1 MSAPERRPTLAD
13 VAAVAGVSAKT
24 VSNVLLS
31 RRYVSAT
38 TEDRVRAAI
47 EAVGYQVNPAGRSL
61 ASGRS
66 GRIAVVV
73 PMLYQPYFA
82 EVAERLIL
90 ALAEH
95 GLTSTLRLAWDA
107 QAELDAVTGATTA
120 DADGVIICP
129 HFFIGDMLAG
139 VRPTRPT
146 VQLGGSP
153 NPLMDTVL
161 MGEREGFRAVTAHLL
176 DSGRE
181 RLALVWNQ
189 NSEGAPSGGRF
200 AGFLAAHEERQL
212 RPDEALFGA
221 GSDWDRRASGYEA
234 MVGLL
239 RTGLAFDGVVCVN
252 DATAVGALRALRTAG
267 RRVPEDVALTGFDD
281 TEEGRFTSPSLT
293 SVNPNQEEM
302 VGEAVQ
308 MLLERLAGQAHE
320 PRTMRT
326 GAHLVVRASSAP
338 RSD

>member
-1 MSAPERRPTLAD
+1 MSAPEHRPTLAD
-13 VAAVAGVSAKT
+13 VARVAGVSAKT
-24 VSNVLLS
+24 VSNVLLG
-31 RRYVSAT
+31 RPYVSIAT
-38 TEDRVRAAI
+38 QEKVRDAV
-47 EAVGYQVNPAGRSL
+47 EKVGYQVNPAGRSL

-73 PMLYQPYFA
+73 PVLYQPYFA

-90 ALAEH
+90 ALSAH
-95 GLTSTLRLAWDA
+95 GLTSTLRLARDA

-139 VRPTRPT
+139 ARPTRPT

-161 MGEREGFRAVTAHLL
+161 MGEREGFYAVTAHLL

-181 RLALVWNQ
+181 RLALLWNQ
-189 NSEGAPSGGRF
+189 NSEGRPWGGRF
-200 AGFLAAHEERQL
+200 AGFLAAHEDRQL
-212 RPDEALFGA
+212 RADEALFGM

-234 MVGLL
+234 MVSLL
-239 RTGLAFDGVVCVN
+239 RTGRLIDGVVCIN
-252 DATAVGALRALRTAG
+252 DATAVGALRALRSAG
-267 RRVPEDVALTGFDD
+267 RRVPDDVALTGFDD
-281 TEEGRFTSPSLT
+281 TEEGEFTSPPLT

-302 VGEAVQ
+302 VSAAVRMLVERLGGEA
-308 MLLERLAGQAHE
+308 RD
-320 PRTMRT
+320 PRIVRT
-326 GAHLVVRASSAP
+326 GAQLVPRASSAP
-338 RSD
+338 RSV

>member
-1 MSAPERRPTLAD
+1 MIRRERRPTLAD
-13 VAAVAGVSAKT
+13 VAGVAGVSAKT
-24 VSNVLLS
+24 VSNVLLG
-31 RRYVSAT
+31 RPYVSALT
-38 TEDRVRAAI
+38 QEKVRSAV
-47 EAVGYQVNPAGRSL
+47 EKVGYEVNPAGRSL

-95 GLTSTLRLAWDA
+95 GLTSTLRLARDA

-139 VRPTRPT
+139 VAPTRPM

-161 MGEREGFRAVTAHLL
+161 MGEREGFYKVTAHLL
-176 DSGRE
+176 DSGRR
-181 RLALVWNQ
+181 RLALLWNQ
-189 NSEGAPSGGRF
+189 NVEGRPSGARYGGFVDAHRDRRLEVDPSLF
-200 AGFLAAHEERQL
+200 A
-212 RPDEALFGA
+212 A

-239 RTGLAFDGVVCVN
+239 RTGLSIDGAVCIN
-252 DATAVGALRALRTAG
+252 DATAVGALRALLSAG
-267 RRVPEDVALTGFDD
+267 LRVPEDVAITGFDD
-281 TEEGRFTSPSLT
+281 TDEGEFTSPPLT

-302 VGEAVQ
+302 VEAAVQ
-308 MLLERLAGQAHE
+308 MLLERLAGSEQE
-320 PRTMRT
+320 PRTVHL
-326 GAHLVVRASSAP
+326 GAQLVVRASTLTA
-338 RSD
+338 

>member
-1 MSAPERRPTLAD
+1 MRQPGRWPVLHAEPDHGGPGRGTDGAHRRRPARRAARWRPATAAGHLSGRLGPPGVHARGESAMSAPERRPTLAD

-221 GSDWDRRASGYEA
+221 GSDWDR
-234 MVGLL
+234 
-239 RTGLAFDGVVCVN
+239 
-252 DATAVGALRALRTAG
+252 
-267 RRVPEDVALTGFDD
+267 
-281 TEEGRFTSPSLT
+281 
-293 SVNPNQEEM
+293 
-302 VGEAVQ
+302 
-308 MLLERLAGQAHE
+308 
-320 PRTMRT
+320 
-326 GAHLVVRASSAP
+326 
-338 RSD
+338 